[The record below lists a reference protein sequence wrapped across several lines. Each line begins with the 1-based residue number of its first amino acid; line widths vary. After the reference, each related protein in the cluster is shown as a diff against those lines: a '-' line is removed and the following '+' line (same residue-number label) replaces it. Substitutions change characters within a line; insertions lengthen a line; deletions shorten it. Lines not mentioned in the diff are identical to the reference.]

1 MSLSLRTHWE
11 CIGVLF
17 LNYSLIIITFLCY
30 CYSVSIYFVNFLPSI
45 CHTPTLVFKKC
56 SFLSLARLNI
66 ISRLALFSHSIFS
79 TCLECK

>member
-30 CYSVSIYFVNFLPSI
+30 CYSVSIYFELCFLLYQMGVTI
-45 CHTPTLVFKKC
+45 AFKVGGYC
-56 SFLSLARLNI
+56 EY
-66 ISRLALFSHSIFS
+66 HP
-79 TCLECK
+79 